1 MISPPE
7 SPLQPCTA
15 VAEPPCADSVR
26 QLVAEAAAAGGA
38 ATLAISGPS
47 QARRVVW
54 ANAAAAE
61 LLGLTDR
68 ELLDRAFR
76 PDESIRLDELAHW
89 TVVVTHLLDTAQ
101 EDAPHDDTSDRWHP
115 AALDSPD
122 RLLSAVELKLRL
134 VSDDVH
140 VLWLRPMTNAEHLA
154 KDALRESENRFRA
167 LAEHAPVGIILSEA
181 GVRLGFVNS
190 CFAELAGVAESGL
203 LGTRWLN
210 TICHEDLPL
219 LLETVEQ
226 VLAGVQAEAT
236 VRIAKERHAPRW
248 VQIRL
253 SPVVTARRAAGFI
266 GTIEDVTERR
276 AWEAHLTYLA
286 GHDALTGL
294 ANRRSLIASLT
305 EVLDGRR
312 SSDHRTAVL
321 FCDLDGF
328 KAINDTM
335 GHETGDRVLV
345 EVGRRL
351 SATARDHDLV
361 ARIAGDEFVVMLAE
375 IGSSAEAEAAAVR
388 HLDALAEPISLGDR
402 TVQISASIGI
412 AMAADHPDATSLLRA
427 ADRRMYGA
435 KRAGRGQFRAE
446 GRAS

>member
-1 MISPPE
+1 M
-7 SPLQPCTA
+7 LQLCTDVSA
-15 VAEPPCADSVR
+15 PQDRVSDR
-26 QLVAEAAAAGGA
+26 QLVAEAAAEGGA
-38 ATLAISGPS
+38 ATLAVSGPS
-47 QARRVVW
+47 GARRVVW
-54 ANAAAAE
+54 ANAAATE

-76 PDESIRLDELAHW
+76 PDESIRLDDLAHW
-89 TVVVTHLLDTAQ
+89 TVVVTQLIGAAQ
-101 EDAPHDDTSDRWHP
+101 EDAPHDDASDRWHA
-115 AALDSPD
+115 AALDAPD
-122 RLLSAVELKLRL
+122 CLLSTLELKVRR

-140 VLWLRPMTNAEHLA
+140 VVWLRPMTNAERIA

-167 LAEHAPVGIILSEA
+167 LAEHAPIGIILSEA

-190 CFAELAGVAESGL
+190 SFADITGIGVSGL

-210 TICHEDLPL
+210 AICHEDLPS

-236 VRIAKERHAPRW
+236 VRIAKQRDVPRW

-294 ANRRSLIASLT
+294 PNRRSLIGSLT
-305 EVLDGRR
+305 EVVEGRR
-312 SSDHRTAVL
+312 SSDRRTAVL

-335 GHETGDRVLV
+335 GHEIGDRVLV

-351 SATARDHDLV
+351 SVTARDHDLV
-361 ARIAGDEFVVMLAE
+361 ARIAGDEFVVMLADVA
-375 IGSSAEAEAAAVR
+375 SASEAEAAAAR
-388 HLDALAEPISLGDR
+388 HLDALAAPIHLGDHI
-402 TVQISASIGI
+402 VQISASIGI